1 MHGLA
6 VLRVLLGYFWDTE
19 QSRAVL
25 GGALRRL
32 QESFRGPI
40 LIALLRGECDN
51 QVPEK
56 CVSKREVGEGGKEN
70 TQH

>member
-1 MHGLA
+1 M
-6 VLRVLLGYFWDTE
+6 LRVLLCYFRDTE

-32 QESFRGPI
+32 RESFGGSI
-40 LIALLRGECDN
+40 LIALLREQCDS

-56 CVSKREVGEGGKEN
+56 CVSEREVGEGGKEN